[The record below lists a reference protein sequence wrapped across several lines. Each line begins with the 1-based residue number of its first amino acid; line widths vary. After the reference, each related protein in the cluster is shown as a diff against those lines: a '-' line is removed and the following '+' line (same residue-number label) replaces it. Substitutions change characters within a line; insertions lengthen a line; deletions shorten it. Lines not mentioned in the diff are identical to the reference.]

1 MTTMTQQLQKRLM
14 AAAVE
19 LFEECRTSPPTV
31 RVEMPSD
38 PKFGD
43 YSTNLAMQLAPI
55 VKDGPMRIAEKLKA
69 TMGTMPGIATVDVV
83 PPGFI
88 NFRVDAAWWP
98 AQPTAILKAAK
109 DFGAVNIG
117 QGQRVIVEFVSA
129 NPTGPIH
136 VGNGRAAFIGDTLAN
151 VMEQAGY
158 KPFREFYVNNAGN
171 QIDILADS
179 VVRRAFQL
187 QGVKVDYPDELYQG
201 EYVKDI
207 AKRLHLKQYKVR
219 PPQELRERIKGRV
232 VDLMVAEL
240 QRVMEKKA
248 GVKYARWFRETEL
261 YEKQKVVKALDV
273 LRKKGLLYEQ
283 DGATWFKTTQFGD
296 DKDRVVVK
304 SDKSYTYI
312 VPDIALRWDRFAQR
326 RFDREVILLGA
337 DHHSYVSRLKA
348 ASAAIGHP
356 GKIEV
361 ILIQLVRLIS
371 HGQEVKMSKRAG
383 TYVTLEELI
392 DEVGL
397 DVARFFFL
405 MHAANT
411 HMDFDLDLA
420 KEKTDKNPVFY
431 VQYAHARICSILK
444 KAKAAPLG
452 SQQPLADPSAVTLV
466 KELLRLPE
474 LIEEVAVSYD
484 VHKLPFYAM
493 RLAETFHVFYSRVR
507 VIDQGAV
514 NPAALELVQ
523 ATKLVLAKTL
533 KLMGVTAPEKM

>member
-1 MTTMTQQLQKRLM
+1 
-14 AAAVE
+14 
-19 LFEECRTSPPTV
+19 
-31 RVEMPSD
+31 MPSD
-38 PKFGD
+38 TKFGD

-69 TMGTMPGIATVDVV
+69 ALGTLPSIAAVEVV

-88 NFRVDAAWWP
+88 NFRVDSAWWQ
-98 AQPTAILKAAK
+98 AQPASMLQEGKAYGSVK
-109 DFGAVNIG
+109 LG
-117 QGQRVIVEFVSA
+117 QGQRILIEFVSA

-136 VGNGRAAFIGDTLAN
+136 VGNGRAAFFGDTLAN
-151 VMEQAGY
+151 VMQHAGF
-158 KPFREFYVNNAGN
+158 KPFREFYVNDAGN
-171 QIDILADS
+171 QINILADS

-219 PPQELRERIKGRV
+219 SPQELRERIKGRV

-248 GVKYARWFRETEL
+248 GVTYNRWYRETEL
-261 YEKQKVVKALDV
+261 YEQQLPVKALAL
-273 LRKKGLLYEQ
+273 LRQKGLLYEQ
-283 DGATWFKTTQFGD
+283 DQATWLKTTQFGD

-304 SDKSYTYI
+304 SDGTYTYI
-312 VPDIALRWDRFAQR
+312 VPDIALRWDRFVKR
-326 RFDREVILLGA
+326 KFDREIILLGA
-337 DHHSYVSRLKA
+337 DHHGYVARLKTAMA
-348 ASAAIGHP
+348 ALGFPS
-356 GKIEV
+356 KLDV
-361 ILIQLVRLIS
+361 ILMQLVRLMR
-371 HGQEVKMSKRAG
+371 GGAEVKMSKRAG

-397 DVARFFFL
+397 DAARFFFL

-420 KEKTDKNPVFY
+420 KEKSDQNPVYY

-444 KAKAAPLG
+444 KARGAPLG
-452 SQQPLADPSAVTLV
+452 KEQALVDPSAATLIR
-466 KELLRLPE
+466 ELLRLPE

-493 RLAETFHVFYSRVR
+493 RLAETFHVFYGQVR
-507 VIDQGAV
+507 VIDQGTI
-514 NPAALELVQ
+514 NPRALVLVQ

-533 KLMGVTAPEKM
+533 KLMGVSAPEKM